1 VIERNNP
8 AIDVDDLMSRIQHEV
23 AKRGVGFEPTVYN
36 GERSEER
43 GFESIEAL
51 INTAQAK
58 AEVRTQWSA
67 RFQVFPF
74 NRLAWLQR
82 FLLRVLAYV
91 FKDQRHVNFAILQA
105 LRGVVKVN
113 LDLTQRVTH
122 LENEVRI
129 LESRIETLEFRL

>member
-1 VIERNNP
+1 
-8 AIDVDDLMSRIQHEV
+8 MSRIQQEV
-23 AKRGVGFEPTVYN
+23 AKRGVGFEPTVYG
-36 GERSEER
+36 GERMEER

-82 FLLRVLAYV
+82 VLLKALAYL
-91 FKDQRHVNFAILQA
+91 FKDQRHVNFAMLQA
-105 LRGVVKVN
+105 LRGVLRIN
-113 LDLTQRVTH
+113 LELGQRVTQ
-122 LENEVRI
+122 LENQARI